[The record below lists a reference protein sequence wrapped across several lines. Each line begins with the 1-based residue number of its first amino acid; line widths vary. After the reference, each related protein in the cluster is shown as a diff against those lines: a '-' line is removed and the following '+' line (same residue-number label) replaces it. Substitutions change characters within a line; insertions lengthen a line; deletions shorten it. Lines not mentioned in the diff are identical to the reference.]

1 LVGQQEQEKPLRLL
15 TLKSSEWMVNM
26 LTREEVT
33 PDVSQILLDGI
44 DEIIKVLNKP
54 YVLLPLLSDKGIVT
68 PYKEILDRRE
78 RINEILS
85 QKIKEIKHLT
95 DPIEVC

>member
-1 LVGQQEQEKPLRLL
+1 
-15 TLKSSEWMVNM
+15 M

>member
-1 LVGQQEQEKPLRLL
+1 
-15 TLKSSEWMVNM
+15 MVNM